1 MQSFD
6 DRLPAEMDPQ
16 NEELIDLLRQV
27 HDVPA
32 GAEPEPEQQALAL
45 ASVRQRLLATQ
56 LEEFSTLAASS
67 LNSALRLV
75 EINEAPEAPSLLA
88 QKNAVPVGRH
98 GWPRRFALI
107 AASLV
112 MALLV
117 GSMLAIF
124 RLATLGPSAATS
136 GPSAIYVWSG
146 GWIRMFN
153 AQDGAL
159 LWKDQVSVSGNG
171 PGGAIP
177 VGTRAD
183 VPASNGIIYV
193 IVQQQLLALKASDGR
208 VLWSEDIDGVPGAP
222 TVVED
227 STVYLLLWKDGT
239 KGSLEAF
246 DALSGRRLWHYDGPL
261 IGGRFAVVNQV
272 VYGGLSLSNTS
283 ANFDLFALNAA
294 NGSQLWRVHIDDPS
308 ITSTSGRITVAG
320 GKVYFSANVK
330 VGTQGFSRVYAY
342 TSEHGK
348 FLWRSPDLPGLSDVA
363 VASQKTIYTVGN
375 GLYALNAQNGK
386 LLWGDPEV
394 GIGSSVALAGGEI
407 FGMEADKSGDYI
419 VEVNA
424 NNGNVIA
431 RHLIEGT
438 GGANVGSFAQET
450 YVMGALISERTSY
463 MVLDRGST
471 LSAFDNQTGAR
482 LWSAKLITGR

>member
-45 ASVRQRLLATQ
+45 ANVRQRLLA
-56 LEEFSTLAASS
+56 TLAASS

-88 QKNAVPVGRH
+88 QKSAVPVGRH

-112 MALLV
+112 VALLV

-177 VGTRAD
+177 LGTRAD

-308 ITSTSGRITVAG
+308 LVSTLGRITVAG
-320 GKVYFSANVK
+320 GKVYFPANVK
-330 VGTQGFSRVYAY
+330 VGTGFKSRVYAY
-342 TSEHGK
+342 SSEHGK
-348 FLWRSPDLPGLSDVA
+348 FLWRSPDLLGVSDVA
-363 VASQKTIYTVGN
+363 VASQKAIYTVN

-386 LLWGDPEV
+386 LLWGNPEV
-394 GIGSSVALAGGEI
+394 GIGSSVALADGEI

-438 GGANVGSFAQET
+438 GGADAGSFAQET

-463 MVLDRGST
+463 MVLDLGST

-482 LWSAKLITGR
+482 LWSAKLIKGL